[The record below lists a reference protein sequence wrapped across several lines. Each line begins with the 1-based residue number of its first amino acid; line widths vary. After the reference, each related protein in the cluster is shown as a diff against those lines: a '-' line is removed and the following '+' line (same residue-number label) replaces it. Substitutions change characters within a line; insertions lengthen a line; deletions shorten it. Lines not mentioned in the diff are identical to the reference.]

1 MIHTVFFDCGGTLI
15 SGKST
20 LLAIAEEMDKDK
32 SLDIFQFLIDS
43 FMEIY
48 LDENPPRFYSIKE
61 ILTLT
66 TKVAAKEFGIDD
78 ISHRAVDF
86 YRHQHLNND
95 YLYDDTIPTLS
106 KLQEQQVKMILVSDA
121 DSDVLL
127 EQLRMYDI
135 LKYFEATIISDQ
147 TQAYKPSDTVVQKAL
162 QYCQEPLSGILFVG
176 DIIVDKRTAEKM
188 GVKFALINRN
198 GKFKLPADYQ
208 IKSLE
213 EIFSIKE

>member
-1 MIHTVFFDCGGTLI
+1 MMHTIFFDCGGTLV

-32 SLDIFQFLIDS
+32 SYDIYKFLIDS
-43 FMEIY
+43 FMDIY

-66 TKVAAKEFGIDD
+66 TKVAAKEFGVDD
-78 ISHRAVDF
+78 ISHRAVDL

-95 YLYDDTIPTLS
+95 YLYDDTIPTLA
-106 KLQEQQVKMILVSDA
+106 KLKEQNVKMVLVSDA
-121 DSDVLL
+121 DNDVLL
-127 EQLRMYDI
+127 EQLKMYDI

-147 TQAYKPSDTVVQKAL
+147 TKAYKPSDAVVKKAL
-162 QYCQEPLSGILFVG
+162 QYCREPLSEILFVG
-176 DIIVDKRTAEKM
+176 DIIVDKLTAQKM

-198 GKFKLPADYQ
+198 CKFKLPADYQ
-208 IKSLE
+208 IKSLDD
-213 EIFSIKE
+213 IFSIEE